1 MHACAMLDL
10 MQSKR
15 VIDVQNIF
23 SVTRMESKSIA
34 PIMQTAAHYELYLNC
49 QSRLLS
55 NVKQG
60 SNANECKANSFTC
73 RFVQTPTYIKLT
85 YTSEQNTF

>member
-1 MHACAMLDL
+1 MLNL

-15 VIDVQNIF
+15 VTDVQNVF
-23 SVTRMESKSIA
+23 NVTRMESKSIA
-34 PIMQTAAHYELYLNC
+34 HIMQTDAHYELYLNC

-60 SNANECKANSFTC
+60 SNAYECKANSFTC
-73 RFVQTPTYIKLT
+73 RFVQTPTFIKLT
-85 YTSEQNTF
+85 YKSEQNTF